1 MSRLRPLRPGC
12 KSATAPPPTAGPVH
26 VTDIIDEVSRTGK
39 PEHAIGPAPPET
51 LSGPCSPGRTVI
63 CLLPQVHPARAPPA
77 GPLKARI
84 PAHRH
89 PPRPA
94 KPGHQE
100 GPPPHRTAGKAN
112 RHHGIIPQYQP
123 ISAKILPRDDHN
135 LPTRLDQLP
144 DPRTPPQ
151 TSPPRTP
158 NPPIPARQ
166 PPPKPHPREFPAF
179 SSCARPAAPRRRC
192 IPGPGYRARRA
203 SHPVP
208 GHLAPRG
215 RPCARPAAR
224 PGRQP
229 CALRRAGFPIRRL
242 SRRGRIDKLAT
253 GCCRHGTEGA
263 WTPVS
268 PTRNGRDWA
277 MTVFN
282 RVGIAAVG
290 ALALLAVVLVLV

>member
-12 KSATAPPPTAGPVH
+12 KSATAPLPTAGSMH

-39 PEHAIGPAPPET
+39 PETAIGTACRET
-51 LSGPCSPGRTVI
+51 LSGPSSPGRTAI
-63 CLLPQVHPARAPPA
+63 CRHPPVRPARAPPA
-77 GPLKARI
+77 GPLTARI
-84 PAHRH
+84 PARRH
-89 PPRPA
+89 PPRPIE
-94 KPGHQE
+94 PGHQE
-100 GPPPHRTAGKAN
+100 GPPPGQTARRAYG
-112 RHHGIIPQYQP
+112 HHGIIPQYQP
-123 ISAKILPRDDHN
+123 ISANSVPRDDHN
-135 LPTRLDQLP
+135 RPARLNQLP

-151 TSPPRTP
+151 TSPRRTSHPP
-158 NPPIPARQ
+158 NPSRK

-179 SSCARPAAPRRRC
+179 SGCARPAALRQRRVS
-192 IPGPGYRARRA
+192 GPGQESGRA

-208 GHLAPRG
+208 GRPAPRG
-215 RPCARPAAR
+215 RPCMRPAAR

-229 CALRRAGFPIRRL
+229 CASRRAGFPIWRL

-277 MTVFN
+277 MTMFN